1 MKLTPNK
8 FKIKDGLVTKVF
20 DPQRNQFHEDDAI
33 IDLDTLSLDMQMYY
47 QRILAEGDLL
57 EYVEKPVKKDK
68 QLSQTENTNG
78 NLI

>member
-1 MKLTPNK
+1 
-8 FKIKDGLVTKVF
+8 
-20 DPQRNQFHEDDAI
+20 
-33 IDLDTLSLDMQMYY
+33 MYY
-47 QRILAEGDLL
+47 QRILAEGDLV